1 MSDRLANFQSY
12 SRYYDLLYK
21 DKDYAG
27 EVAHLL
33 GVLKKNNVPAGDL
46 LEFGSGT
53 GTHGRIFAQHGYT
66 VHGIELSQDMV
77 EKAEITPGFTCQQG
91 DIGQTQM
98 GRIYDAVLSIFH
110 VVSYQTENAQLRAV
124 FDNAASHLNKGGV
137 FIFDVWYSPAVYG
150 QRPSAR
156 VKRLSDEE
164 ITVTRIAEPRM
175 WLDKNVV
182 EVNYTIF
189 AQSLKT
195 SELDVFREQHN
206 MRHFSLP
213 EIDLLA
219 EASGFERVSASEL
232 VTNKAP
238 SESTWGVCVV
248 LRRT

>member
-1 MSDRLANFQSY
+1 MDTLI
-12 SRYYDLLYK
+12 L
-21 DKDYAG
+21 
-27 EVAHLL
+27 
-33 GVLKKNNVPAGDL
+33 
-46 LEFGSGT
+46 
-53 GTHGRIFAQHGYT
+53 
-66 VHGIELSQDMV
+66 
-77 EKAEITPGFTCQQG
+77 
-91 DIGQTQM
+91 
-98 GRIYDAVLSIFH
+98 
-110 VVSYQTENAQLRAV
+110 
-124 FDNAASHLNKGGV
+124 
-137 FIFDVWYSPAVYG
+137 IFDFWYSPAVYG

>member
-1 MSDRLANFQSY
+1 MSNYSDNFASY

-21 DKDYAG
+21 EKDYVG
-27 EVAHLL
+27 EVDFLL
-33 GVLKKNNVPAGDL
+33 GLLRENNVPAGNL

-53 GTHGRIFAQHGYT
+53 GTHGRIFTQHGYT

-77 EKAEITPGFTCQQG
+77 DKAEITPGFTCQQG
-91 DIGQTQM
+91 DIGQTYM
-98 GRIYDAVLSIFH
+98 GRTYDAVLSLFH
-110 VVSYQTENAQLRAV
+110 VVSYQTENAQLHAV

-137 FIFDVWYSPAVYG
+137 FIFDFWYSPAVYG

-164 ITVTRIAEPRM
+164 IEVTRIAEPRV
-175 WLDKNVV
+175 WPDKNVV

-219 EASGFERVSASEL
+219 RASGFELISAGEL
-232 VTNKAP
+232 ITNEAP
-238 SESTWGVCVV
+238 SESTWGVCAV
-248 LRRT
+248 LRRI